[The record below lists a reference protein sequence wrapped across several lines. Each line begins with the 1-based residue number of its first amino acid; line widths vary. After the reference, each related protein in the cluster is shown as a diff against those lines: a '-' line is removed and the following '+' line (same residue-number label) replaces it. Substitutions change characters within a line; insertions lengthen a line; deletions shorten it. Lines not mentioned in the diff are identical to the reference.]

1 MRLDQ
6 IARMQMLSEGLAD
19 VVLSEADTM
28 TWPGAGKPAAELTQ
42 AERGD
47 RYWTK
52 KNAAA
57 TMTLLIKVMSIT
69 GMLARADAQ
78 PSTSDPAEELDAE
91 VAKAEKR
98 AMELL
103 QRAGHSLNV
112 H

>member
-19 VVLSEADTM
+19 VVISEADPM
-28 TWPGAGKPAAELTQ
+28 TWPGAGKPAADLTKD
-42 AERGD
+42 ERGD

-57 TMTLLIKVMSIT
+57 TMTLLVKVMSIT

-78 PSTSDPAEELDAE
+78 PSTEEPAEELDAE
-91 VAKAEKR
+91 VAKAERR
-98 AMELL
+98 AMEMLE
-103 QRAGHSLNV
+103 RAGHYKNV